1 MKATRTLEKTNDRT
15 EKAFDCHRAS
25 CRRIFACDGAERC
38 SDWWLS
44 ASNGRRGRQSCST
57 RTSLLSRRKIRWFR
71 NFVSSADQAPH
82 KDLHV
87 SKVAAVEWSAGRLTQ
102 FRSSERFRARR
113 FPPPWSV
120 EVSVDDLRYCSRCER
135 SRLLLQSFSALRLR
149 WHRQHPGRPNIVAR
163 RKPIRRLITRSPA
176 VHPPAASRLVP
187 RVYRQTRLVGQGRMT
202 GDKRRIGGH

>member
-44 ASNGRRGRQSCST
+44 ASNGRRGRQSCRT
-57 RTSLLSRRKIRWFR
+57 GTSLFSRRKIIRWFR

-135 SRLLLQSFSALRLR
+135 SRLLFIILLSAFTVASAVSAATK
-149 WHRQHPGRPNIVAR
+149 HRRAAQTN
-163 RKPIRRLITRSPA
+163 SPA
-176 VHPPAASRLVP
+176 YNAAAYGAGSGISYSTACLPTDSPCR
-187 RVYRQTRLVGQGRMT
+187 TRP
-202 GDKRRIGGH
+202 DDW